1 MQNTLNQIDKKVTY
15 KKRLFHHI
23 KGEVPGPIL
32 VFFAGVHGNELAG
45 VKGLNR
51 ALTNLDRST
60 IKGEIYGV
68 YGNIKAINSDER
80 FIEKD
85 LNRAWTSKNLN
96 ALNSRGGLENED
108 REQNDLLEL
117 INTITTRKDV
127 PIYFIDLHTTSSRS
141 LPFITI
147 NDTLVNRKLSECF
160 PVPIVLGIE
169 EYLDGTLLSYL
180 NTLGYVALGFEAGQ
194 HTDPL
199 AIENCEAFI
208 NLTLFASGVLIN
220 NSKIAIQKHRNL
232 LKSSSEG
239 ISAFFEIVFKYHI
252 QIEEKFE
259 MIKGFKSFQ
268 DIKKGELLAHTNGKN
283 ISSQFNAKIFMPLY
297 QKSGEDG
304 FFIIRFVPR
313 FFLWLSKLLR
323 KLNSDTLLT
332 LLPGVEWQDK
342 KKGVLLAN
350 LGTTRYLAKEI
361 FHLFGYRR
369 QIIDENKVLLYNRER
384 VAKNRMYKK
393 EPWF

>member
-208 NLTLFASGVLIN
+208 NL
-220 NSKIAIQKHRNL
+220 
-232 LKSSSEG
+232 
-239 ISAFFEIVFKYHI
+239 VFKH
-252 QIEEKFE
+252 
-259 MIKGFKSFQ
+259 
-268 DIKKGELLAHTNGKN
+268 
-283 ISSQFNAKIFMPLY
+283 P
-297 QKSGEDG
+297 
-304 FFIIRFVPR
+304 
-313 FFLWLSKLLR
+313 WLCCSW
-323 KLNSDTLLT
+323 
-332 LLPGVEWQDK
+332 V
-342 KKGVLLAN
+342 
-350 LGTTRYLAKEI
+350 
-361 FHLFGYRR
+361 
-369 QIIDENKVLLYNRER
+369 
-384 VAKNRMYKK
+384 
-393 EPWF
+393 